1 MSSSDLSGVT
11 VAITGAAG
19 GLGPSV
25 CERLAD
31 AGANL
36 ALADANEERLA
47 GVVSDL
53 GLAGDRVHANI
64 VDLLDED
71 ATRGWAEDL
80 ANDFEPVD
88 ALVHLVGGWRGGE
101 PLATASLD
109 DYAWLHDMLVRTV
122 QYTTRAFR
130 QQLADSGR
138 GRFVLVSSS
147 QAQSPGGKNASY
159 GAAKAAAEAWT
170 LALADD
176 LDHTGATANIVVV
189 EAILT
194 PRMRAEN
201 PDKEYPSFTP
211 AEHIADA
218 IAFVLSEG
226 AAKMNGQRLSL
237 HH

>member
-1 MSSSDLSGVT
+1 MSSSGLDGVK
-11 VAITGAAG
+11 VAVAGAAG
-19 GLGPSV
+19 GLGPVV

-31 AGANL
+31 AGATL
-36 ALADANEERLA
+36 ALTDANEERLRA
-47 GVVSDL
+47 LAADL
-53 GLAGDRVHANI
+53 DLPPERHDEQV
-64 VDLLDED
+64 VDLLNED
-71 ATRGWAEDL
+71 SAKMWAELL
-80 ANDFEPVD
+80 AERFGGVD
-88 ALVHLVGGWRGGE
+88 ALLHLVGGWRGGE

-109 DYAWLHDMLVRTV
+109 DYAWLHDLLVRTV

-130 QQLADSGR
+130 DQLAESGR

-147 QAQSPGGKNASY
+147 QAQKPGGKNAAY

-176 LDHTGATANIVVV
+176 LAHTGATSNIVVV

-201 PDKEYPSFTP
+201 PDKDYPSFTP
-211 AEHIADA
+211 AEQIADA

-226 AAKMNGQRLSL
+226 AEHMNGQRLSL
-237 HH
+237 HS